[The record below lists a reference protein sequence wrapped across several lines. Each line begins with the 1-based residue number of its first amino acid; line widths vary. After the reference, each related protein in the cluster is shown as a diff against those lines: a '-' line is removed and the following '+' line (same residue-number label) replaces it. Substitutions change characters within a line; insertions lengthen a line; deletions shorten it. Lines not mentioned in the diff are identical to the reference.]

1 MTIHVDKDFTG
12 NSRCKHLPYTAF
24 QLNKLKMRKF
34 RIDLLLCKKEEIK
47 IFIAETNFQNTII
60 SHDSK

>member
-34 RIDLLLCKKEEIK
+34 YK
-47 IFIAETNFQNTII
+47 IYCFAKNNNFFFLAETKFQNMII
-60 SHDSK
+60 SQYSK